1 MKKISYRNSPPRESL
16 RPTSGELP
24 IIGISN
30 SATETGGAAGVLLPG
45 LPDTHPLPDQSMTTE
60 HIQLIRDFVS
70 MADGLDDDGLESEAD
85 FVDFLIQKF
94 GSVSMSPSEEERY
107 IEYIYKIYNS
117 DLPNSLDKIKKL
129 TINYSKNI
137 ASMMSRGTD
146 KEFSKKSSFDSALM
160 REGSND

>member
-1 MKKISYRNSPPRESL
+1 MKKISYRNTPPREPQK
-16 RPTSGELP
+16 PTSGELP
-24 IIGISN
+24 KIGVSD
-30 SATETGGAAGVLLPG
+30 SATELGGAAGFLLPG
-45 LPDTHPLPDQSMTTE
+45 LPDTHKLPDQQITTE
-60 HIQLIRDFVS
+60 HVGLIEDFIS

-117 DLPNSLDKIKKL
+117 DIPNSLDKIKKL
-129 TINYSKNI
+129 TLNYSKNI
-137 ASMMSRGTD
+137 SSMMSEGAD
-146 KEFSKKSSFDSALM
+146 KESSKKSSFDSALM

>member
-1 MKKISYRNSPPRESL
+1 MKKISYRNIPPRESP
-16 RPTSGELP
+16 RPTSDKLP
-24 IIGISN
+24 TIGISD
-30 SATETGGAAGVLLPG
+30 SATEAGGAAGFLLPG
-45 LPDTHPLPDQSMTTE
+45 LPDTHKLPDQPITTE
-60 HIQLIRDFVS
+60 HVGLIEDFIS

-146 KEFSKKSSFDSALM
+146 KDSSKKSSFDSALM

>member
-1 MKKISYRNSPPRESL
+1 MKKISYRNIPPRKSQK
-16 RPTSGELP
+16 PTSDRLP
-24 IIGISN
+24 TIGNSD
-30 SATETGGAAGVLLPG
+30 SATEPGGAAGFLPPG
-45 LPDTHPLPDQSMTTE
+45 LPDTRPLPDQPMTTE
-60 HIQLIRDFVS
+60 HVELIRDFVS
-70 MADGLDDDGLESEAD
+70 MADGLDDDGFESEAD

-137 ASMMSRGTD
+137 TSMMSSGTD
-146 KEFSKKSSFDSALM
+146 KESSKKSSFDSALM